1 MSNRIDFWILM
12 LLIVAMA
19 IGFGYKMGNQAEKI
33 AWCESKILKI
43 TEEFYEAVKA
53 K

>member
-12 LLIVAMA
+12 MMIVAIA
-19 IGFGYKMGNQAEKI
+19 IGLGYKLGNQAEKI
-33 AWCESKILKI
+33 AWCESELL
-43 TEEFYEAVKA
+43 TMREDFYEPIKE